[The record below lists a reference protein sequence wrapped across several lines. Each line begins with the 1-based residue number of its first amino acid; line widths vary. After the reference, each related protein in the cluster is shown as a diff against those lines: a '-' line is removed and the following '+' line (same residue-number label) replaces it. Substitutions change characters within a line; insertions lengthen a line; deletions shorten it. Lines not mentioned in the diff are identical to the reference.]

1 MSAINDTENI
11 TMEYDV
17 KKYRADFPILSEKVN
32 GKPLVYFDN
41 GATTQKPQAVIDSI
55 VDYYSRYNANIH
67 RGVHHLSQVASK
79 AYEDARATI
88 QKHIGAASPNEII
101 FTRGTTES
109 INLVAWAYLR
119 NRLNPGD
126 EVLVTEME
134 HHSNILPWQML
145 CEEKGAVL
153 RVVPINENGELEI
166 AQLQKLLSPKTKFF
180 AFTHVSNTLG
190 TINPAK
196 EIIALAHAANIPVL
210 IDGAQAIPHMAV
222 DVKELDCDF
231 YCFSAHKVYGPTG
244 IGALYVKEDILNEMQ
259 PYQIG
264 GGTIKTVS
272 FEKTVYVDGPL
283 KFEAGTPNIE
293 GAIAFGKAL
302 DYVNAIGIS
311 TIAAH
316 EHELLVYATEKLIAI
331 PGLKII
337 GTAKEKA
344 GVISF
349 SFSNIHPFDIGTI
362 LDQQGIAVRTGHH
375 CTQPLMECYK
385 IPGTV
390 RVSFGLYNTLEEV
403 DALITALE
411 KAVKMLL

>member
-1 MSAINDTENI
+1 MVKSENI
-11 TMEYDV
+11 SASTYNV
-17 KKYRADFPILSEKVN
+17 KKYRADFPILSQKVN

-55 VDYYSRYNANIH
+55 VDYYSRYNSNIH

-101 FTRGTTES
+101 FTSGTTES
-109 INLVAWAYLR
+109 INLVAWSYLR
-119 NRLNPGD
+119 NRLTPGD
-126 EVLVTEME
+126 EALITEME

-153 RVVPINENGELEI
+153 RVVPINANGDLEI
-166 AQLQKLLSPKTKFF
+166 ALLQKLLSPKTKFL
-180 AFTHVSNTLG
+180 ALTHVSNTMG
-190 TINPAK
+190 TVNPVK

-210 IDGAQAIPHMAV
+210 IDGAQAIPHMPV
-222 DVKELDCDF
+222 NVKELDCDF

-244 IGALYVKEDILNEMQ
+244 IGALYVKEEILNDML
-259 PYQIG
+259 PYQTG

-272 FEKTVYVDGPL
+272 FLKTVYVDGPL

-302 DYVNAIGIS
+302 DYVNAIGMENIH
-311 TIAAH
+311 AH
-316 EHELLVYATEKLIAI
+316 EQELLEYTTEKLASIS
-331 PGLKII
+331 GLKII
-337 GTAKEKA
+337 GTAENKA
-344 GVISF
+344 GVVSF
-349 SFSNIHPFDIGTI
+349 SFANIHPFDIGTI

-390 RVSFGLYNTLEEV
+390 RVSFALYNTKEEI
-403 DALITALE
+403 DLFIAALQ
-411 KAVKMLL
+411 KAVKMLS

>member
-1 MSAINDTENI
+1 MVKTENI
-11 TMEYDV
+11 PSLEYDV

-55 VDYYSRYNANIH
+55 IDYYSRYNANIH

-88 QKHIGAASPNEII
+88 QRHIHAASPNEII

-109 INLVAWAYLR
+109 INLVAWSYLR
-119 NRLNPGD
+119 HRLNPGD

-134 HHSNILPWQML
+134 HHSNILPWQMV
-145 CEEKGAVL
+145 CDEKGAVL
-153 RVVPINENGELEI
+153 RIVPINENGELEI
-166 AQLQKLLSPKTKFF
+166 AQLQKLISPKTKFF
-180 AFTHVSNTLG
+180 AFTHVSNTMG

-196 EIIALAHAANIPVL
+196 EIIAIAHDANVPVL
-210 IDGAQAIPHMAV
+210 VDGAQAIPHMSV
-222 DVKELDCDF
+222 NMQELDCDF

-244 IGALYVKEDILNEMQ
+244 IGALYVKENILDEMM
-259 PYQIG
+259 PYQTG

-272 FEKTVYVDGPL
+272 FTKTVYVDGPL

-293 GAIAFGKAL
+293 GAIAFAKAL
-302 DYVNAIGIS
+302 DYVNAIGMEN
-311 TIAAH
+311 IAAH
-316 EHELLVYATEKLIAI
+316 EHELLVYTTGRLLEI

-337 GTAKEKA
+337 GTAKNKA

-349 SFSNIHPFDIGTI
+349 SFANIHPFDLGTI

-390 RVSFGLYNTLEEV
+390 RVSFGLYNTKEDV
-403 DALITALE
+403 DLFIAALQ
-411 KAVKMLL
+411 KAVKMLS